1 MNQVLH
7 IFRKDVRR
15 HWLEIIV
22 SLLLLIGFAW
32 KMPII
37 WGQEPNSGE
46 GQASRW
52 LFGLL
57 GVSLCLS
64 YWFLIVRVIQG
75 ESLVG
80 DRQFWLT
87 RPYQR
92 RWLMA
97 AKALFII
104 AFVNVPVFIF
114 DVALLARAGFSP
126 WHHLPGLLQ
135 GQLFLT
141 AFLLVPVATIS
152 VITESPV
159 QFLLILLGVI
169 AYISGLTW
177 VVGEIPSSSAG
188 GDIPGPA
195 MLVVAAGTCL
205 ALLFLQY
212 FRRDT
217 VVSRWTLLGSLC
229 AIAIG
234 LTAAPYG
241 RLVEHAYP
249 DIPAGSLVSGGMR
262 IEKNSGA
269 RPDDSPVLG
278 KTVNLYVPIDASGLV
293 QGSLVVVDAARLT
306 IYAPGGLAWNSGWVS
321 SAHVLWP
328 TPTRFTLPFDVNR
341 KFYSSVAGN
350 PVDIRIGLAVTEF
363 REGIPQQ
370 ITVAAGSF
378 KVTDDGICSV
388 RPTRYLFTGALQ
400 CKSALNEPAF
410 AAHLDPQNT
419 TCTLPDSKWP
429 SLQLRRNDGNPTA
442 DFGGGAGL
450 LPVRPIEI
458 NLGAAT
464 NPSGDKALSIVC
476 PGTKFSI
483 ATPAPFS
490 QYRIETRI
498 EAVRLGNYRG
508 YDF

>member
-22 SLLLLIGFAW
+22 SLLLLFGFAW
-32 KMPII
+32 KMPML
-37 WGQEPNSGE
+37 WSEEPNFGE

-64 YWFLIVRVIQG
+64 WWFLIVRVIQG

-97 AKALFII
+97 SKALFII
-104 AFVNVPVFIF
+104 AFVNVPVFVF

-126 WHHLPGLLQ
+126 WHHFPGLLQ

-159 QFLLILLGVI
+159 QFLFILLGLV

-177 VVGEIPSSSAG
+177 VVGEIPSCSAG
-188 GDIPGPA
+188 GDIPGSA
-195 MLVVAAGTCL
+195 VLVVAAGTCL
-205 ALLFLQY
+205 ALLVLQY

-217 VVSRWTLLGSLC
+217 AVSRWTLLVSLC

-234 LTAAPYG
+234 LTAAPCG

-249 DIPAGSLVSGGMR
+249 DRPAGSLVSGGVR
-262 IEKNSGA
+262 IEKNSGD
-269 RPDDSPVLG
+269 RPNDSPVTG
-278 KTVNLYVPIDASGLV
+278 KTVNLYVPIDTSGLV
-293 QGSLVVVDAARLT
+293 QGSFVVVDAARLA
-306 IYAPGGLAWNSGWVS
+306 IYGPGGLAWNSGWVS
-321 SAHVLWP
+321 SAHTLWP
-328 TPTRFTLPFDVNR
+328 TPTRFTLPFDVNS
-341 KFYSSVAGN
+341 KFYSAVAGSA
-350 PVDIRIGLAVTEF
+350 VDIRIGVAVSEF
-363 REGIPQQ
+363 REGTPRQ
-370 ITVAAGSF
+370 ITVAAGTF
-378 KVTDDGICSV
+378 MVTDDGICVDGQNGYGS
-388 RPTRYLFTGALQ
+388 TANLQ

-410 AAHLDPQNT
+410 APHLDPQNT

-429 SLQLRRNDGNPTA
+429 SLRLRRDDGHPSA

-450 LPVRPIEI
+450 FPVRPFEI
-458 NLGAAT
+458 NFGAAT
-464 NPSGDKALSIVC
+464 NPSGDTALSIVC

-490 QYRIETRI
+490 RYRIEALQ
-498 EAVRLGNYRG
+498 AVHLGNHRG
-508 YDF
+508 FDY